1 MLVVDEMVEGVT
13 EGGGIDDDVVG
24 NEIDESPTSSEADVD
39 ERVAVV
45 TVEREEAVVHKSLMP
60 SGGNDE
66 ELVLDV
72 AIEKR
77 DEAATT
83 VSVEVAARKNAH
95 SSLSMIAP
103 VMTHGASP
111 SSCCLPVVIFRG
123 SRKISQSNNLPSRLV
138 DQECRR
144 SRSRR

>member
-13 EGGGIDDDVVG
+13 EGGGIGDDVVG

-72 AIEKR
+72 AVEECYK
-77 DEAATT
+77 AAMT
-83 VSVEVAARKNAH
+83 VSTEVAVGENAH

-103 VMTHGASP
+103 VMTHEVSP
-111 SSCCLPVVIFRG
+111 SGWCLPVVMLRG
-123 SRKISQSNNLPSRLV
+123 S
-138 DQECRR
+138 
-144 SRSRR
+144 